1 MSFISVGMSDWSF
14 LPSSSA
20 APGKPPPS
28 CLDTSAA
35 SRRFDASGRF
45 HLSPSTS
52 AYPMAASNLFPRVSR
67 SCSTRRRRRWAP
79 PERQATTRRSMR
91 SRPRALFML
100 ALALLCVSA
109 RFQGASS
116 QHPASEIWTQLERRS
131 TGLDSIHW
139 DFCFY
144 LSLTSWQNYGSKDF
158 WNDIRIDNKKIN
170 WATLETKERSRKF
183 RFRFLVQVQKVQS
196 FFGSWFR
203 LQQRRMLMKLWP
215 MKALHIMANNGRKS
229 LPSIS

>member
-1 MSFISVGMSDWSF
+1 MSDWSF
-14 LPSSSA
+14 LPSSSSA

-28 CLDTSAA
+28 CLDTSTA

-52 AYPMAASNLFPRVSR
+52 AYPMAASTLFPRVSR

-91 SRPRALFML
+91 SRSRALFTL

-109 RFQGASS
+109 RFQGTSS

-131 TGLDSIHW
+131 TGLDSIHTE
-139 DFCFY
+139 
-144 LSLTSWQNYGSKDF
+144 TSAF
-158 WNDIRIDNKKIN
+158 I
-170 WATLETKERSRKF
+170 
-183 RFRFLVQVQKVQS
+183 FL
-196 FFGSWFR
+196 
-203 LQQRRMLMKLWP
+203 
-215 MKALHIMANNGRKS
+215 
-229 LPSIS
+229 

>member
-14 LPSSSA
+14 LPSSSSA

-35 SRRFDASGRF
+35 SCRFDASGRF

-52 AYPMAASNLFPRVSR
+52 AYPMAASTLFPRVSR
-67 SCSTRRRRRWAP
+67 SCSTRWRRRWAP

-91 SRPRALFML
+91 SRPKALFTL

-116 QHPASEIWTQLERRS
+116 QHLASEIWTQLERRS
-131 TGLDSIHW
+131 TGLDSIYTKTSAFIFLW
-139 DFCFY
+139 LPDKIMVQRISEMTY
-144 LSLTSWQNYGSKDF
+144 ELT
-158 WNDIRIDNKKIN
+158 
-170 WATLETKERSRKF
+170 TKRSIE
-183 RFRFLVQVQKVQS
+183 
-196 FFGSWFR
+196 
-203 LQQRRMLMKLWP
+203 P
-215 MKALHIMANNGRKS
+215 H
-229 LPSIS
+229 